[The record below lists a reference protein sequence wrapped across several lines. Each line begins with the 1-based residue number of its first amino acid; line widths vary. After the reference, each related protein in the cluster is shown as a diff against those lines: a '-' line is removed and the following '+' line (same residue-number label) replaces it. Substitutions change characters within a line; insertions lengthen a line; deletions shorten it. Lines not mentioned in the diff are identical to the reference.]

1 MGATPKFDAS
11 AVGVVHK
18 KNEGLWVFGEIA
30 QSDVLFV
37 AGEVGKTQRL
47 VVHDFEEPR

>member
-18 KNEGLWVFGEIA
+18 KNERFWVFGEVA
-30 QSDVLFV
+30 QGDVLFV
-37 AGEVGKTQRL
+37 AGEVCKTKRL
-47 VVHDFEEPR
+47 VVHDLEEPR